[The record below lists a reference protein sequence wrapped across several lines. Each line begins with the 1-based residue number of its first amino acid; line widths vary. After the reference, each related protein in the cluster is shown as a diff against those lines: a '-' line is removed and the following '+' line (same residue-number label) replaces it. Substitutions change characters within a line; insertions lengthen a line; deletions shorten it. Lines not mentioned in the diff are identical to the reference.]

1 MIRSFNAT
9 QVPLTHTPL
18 DAEQSVSG
26 HVTTAASAEA
36 TWGDMEV
43 GVWEHSVGTS
53 TDVEIEEVFVVLE
66 GEGTVTCDQGGLID
80 LAPGV
85 VGLLPAGARTTWAIT
100 KPLRKVWITL
110 T

>member
-1 MIRSFNAT
+1 MIHSFDASR
-9 QVPLTHTPL
+9 VPLTHTPL
-18 DAEQSVSG
+18 DAEQNVSG
-26 HVTTAASAEA
+26 DVTTAFSAEA

-43 GVWEHSVGTS
+43 GVWEHSVGTF

-66 GEGTVTCDQGGLID
+66 GEGTVTCDQGGQID

-85 VGLLPAGARTTWAIT
+85 VGLLTAGAHTTWTIS
-100 KPLRKVWITL
+100 KPLRKVWVTL